1 MRLPRNLLLVLW
13 VALTLLAYYLVLFTP
28 WSAYAPAGRPLP
40 TIITETC
47 IVLAAFACLE
57 VLRSEKLVQ
66 LRALAG
72 AVGFPL
78 VMVTLLTLWLGARRY
93 LQF

>member
-1 MRLPRNLLLVLW
+1 MRLPRSLLLVLW
-13 VALTLLAYYLVLFTP
+13 AVLTLFAYYLLLFTP
-28 WSAYAPAGRPLP
+28 WSAYAPAGVPLR
-40 TIITETC
+40 TILTEAC
-47 IVLAAFACLE
+47 VVLAAFTCLE
-57 VLRSEKLVQ
+57 VLRSEERVQ

-78 VMVTLLTLWLGARRY
+78 AVVLLLTMWIGLRRY

>member
-1 MRLPRNLLLVLW
+1 MRLPRTVLLVLW

-28 WSAYAPAGRPLP
+28 WSAYARAGRPLP
-40 TIITETC
+40 TIVTEAC

-57 VLRSEKLVQ
+57 VLRSEKLVP

-78 VMVTLLTLWLGARRY
+78 VLVTLLTLWIGLRRY
-93 LQF
+93 FQF